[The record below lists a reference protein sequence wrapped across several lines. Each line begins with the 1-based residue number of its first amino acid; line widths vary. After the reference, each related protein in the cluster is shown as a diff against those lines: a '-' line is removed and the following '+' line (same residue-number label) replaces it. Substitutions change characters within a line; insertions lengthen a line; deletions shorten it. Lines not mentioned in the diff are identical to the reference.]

1 MQTGGN
7 AVLSG
12 QQKQQNVPV
21 RHVKVV
27 AAVKDYALRLF
38 LMEFT
43 SRWNSTLILATTM
56 RFSYHTEER
65 KPTLGQINERWRK
78 SREKT

>member
-21 RHVKVV
+21 RHVIKVV
-27 AAVKDYALRLF
+27 ASVKDYALRLF
-38 LMEFT
+38 YLPMEFDT
-43 SRWNSTLILATTM
+43 DIGND
-56 RFSYHTEER
+56 
-65 KPTLGQINERWRK
+65 NEIFV
-78 SREKT
+78 SH

>member
-7 AVLSG
+7 AVLSD

-21 RHVKVV
+21 RHVIKVV

-38 LMEFT
+38 LMGFT
-43 SRWNSTLILATTM
+43 SRWNSTLLLATKM

-65 KPTLGQINERWRK
+65 KQH
-78 SREKT
+78 